1 MEVLP
6 TSFKVCYGVW
16 LYTILISQ
24 IGLKQTIKVFKIPP
38 IAALH
43 NRAEAALDVGPTR

>member
-1 MEVLP
+1 
-6 TSFKVCYGVW
+6 
-16 LYTILISQ
+16 
-24 IGLKQTIKVFKIPP
+24 VFKIPP